1 MDNSANKKIKLNMLR
16 KTMIKN
22 LTKSINVAAQST
34 VAIEIE
40 IFNLEHV
47 KKTLGEK
54 LFLEKKIK
62 LTYLPLF
69 VYLISRVL
77 ARHLFLNSKLDSS
90 GNEIIIEKDINIRFA
105 VAIERGDLPG
115 ILVPVIRNADKKN
128 LLELITIIKELSS
141 KAIRGNISSAEM
153 VEGTFSISSVGQY
166 QVDFIQPLLNYPE
179 GAILGITRIK
189 RKPVVKES
197 EIKIVPVSNFCITVD
212 HRIIDGV
219 STYNFLEDL
228 KSEIEKVQL
237 GDFDL
242 NG

>member
-1 MDNSANKKIKLNMLR
+1 MDDNSNKKIKLNMLR

-22 LTKSINVAAQST
+22 LEKSINVATQST

-40 IFNLEHV
+40 MSNLEHV

-54 LFLEKKIK
+54 IFLENKIK

-69 VYLISRVL
+69 IYLISRVL
-77 ARHLFLNSKLDSS
+77 TRHPFLNSKLDSS
-90 GNEIIIEKDINIRFA
+90 GNEIIIEKDINIGFA

-115 ILVPVIRNADKKN
+115 ILLPVIRNADKKN
-128 LLELITIIKELSS
+128 LVELITIINELSS
-141 KAIRGNISSAEM
+141 KAIRGNISSEEI
-153 VEGTFSISSVGQY
+153 VNGTFSISSVGQY

-189 RKPVVKES
+189 EKPVVKEN
-197 EIKIVPVSNFCITVD
+197 EIKIVSVSNFCITVD

-228 KSEIEKVQL
+228 KREIEKVQL
-237 GDFDL
+237 SDFGL